1 MANVDILLCHIAPK
15 LLDVINSIIIETF
28 SNTFPLVNQI
38 RNVDTNQ
45 LTTLPASAYF
55 STDTKAG

>member
-28 SNTFPLVNQI
+28 SKQYEIKNKNDKRI
-38 RNVDTNQ
+38 RDV
-45 LTTLPASAYF
+45 
-55 STDTKAG
+55 